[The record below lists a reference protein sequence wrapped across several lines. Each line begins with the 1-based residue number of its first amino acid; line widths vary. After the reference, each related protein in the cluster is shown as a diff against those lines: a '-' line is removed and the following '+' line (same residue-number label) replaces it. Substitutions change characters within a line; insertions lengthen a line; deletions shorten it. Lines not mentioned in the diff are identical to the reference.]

1 MKKKFFLRLRLTGT
15 HGHMLKAKK
24 QIIEDLKLVDVVLE
38 ILDSRIPKSSQ
49 NPDFKNI
56 IKQKKQIVL
65 LNKSDLADNKETEK
79 WKSYFDRNNIPALII
94 DANLGTGVK
103 NIINKIET
111 VLEEDLQKA
120 LNKGIKK
127 KSIRVMIIGIPNVG
141 KSSLINRLTNR
152 KSQQVGNKP
161 GVTKQ
166 KQWVRI
172 SNDIEL
178 LDTPGVLWPKFEDN
192 KTAMHL
198 SYIGA
203 IKDELIPKEDVAYQL
218 LKYLWENYQKNVI
231 ERYNLTNEDISI
243 IMNKSENYEEDKI
256 IALMELIASKRGAII
271 SGGRVDYEKV
281 ANLLLIDF
289 RTAKLGKITLEKV

>member
-1 MKKKFFLRLRLTGT
+1 METDNKLNINWYP
-15 HGHMLKAKK
+15 GHMAKTMR
-24 QIIEDLKLVDVVLE
+24 QIEEDSKLVDVVIE
-38 ILDSRIPKSSQ
+38 ILDARIPISSQ
-49 NPDFKNI
+49 NPEVQKI
-56 IKQKKQIVL
+56 INNKKKIIVL
-65 LNKSDLADNKETEK
+65 NKCDLAEEKENKNWVYYFEK
-79 WKSYFDRNNIPALII
+79 NNIPALLCN
-94 DANLGTGVK
+94 ANSGDG
-103 NIINKIET
+103 INLVIKKINEIM
-111 VLEEDLQKA
+111 EEEKA
-120 LNKGIKK
+120 RLVNKGRKNK
-127 KSIRVMIIGIPNVG
+127 TIRAMVIGIPNVG
-141 KSSLINRLTNR
+141 KSSFINKIANKASL
-152 KSQQVGNKP
+152 KVGNKP

-178 LDTPGVLWPKFEDN
+178 LDTPGVLWLKFEDN

>member
-1 MKKKFFLRLRLTGT
+1 MPIFHGT

>member
-1 MKKKFFLRLRLTGT
+1 MPLYHGT

>member
-1 MKKKFFLRLRLTGT
+1 
-15 HGHMLKAKK
+15 
-24 QIIEDLKLVDVVLE
+24 
-38 ILDSRIPKSSQ
+38 
-49 NPDFKNI
+49 
-56 IKQKKQIVL
+56 
-65 LNKSDLADNKETEK
+65 
-79 WKSYFDRNNIPALII
+79 
-94 DANLGTGVK
+94 
-103 NIINKIET
+103 
-111 VLEEDLQKA
+111 
-120 LNKGIKK
+120 
-127 KSIRVMIIGIPNVG
+127 MIIGIPNVG

-289 RTAKLGKITLEKV
+289 RTAKLGKITLERV

>member
-1 MKKKFFLRLRLTGT
+1 MKKKVFLRLRLTGT
-15 HGHMLKAKK
+15 HVHMLKAKK

>member
-1 MKKKFFLRLRLTGT
+1 MKKKVFLRLRLTGT
-15 HGHMLKAKK
+15 HWHMLKEKK

-103 NIINKIET
+103 NIINKIEA

-243 IMNKSENYEEDKI
+243 IMNKSENYKEDKI

>member
-1 MKKKFFLRLRLTGT
+1 
-15 HGHMLKAKK
+15 MLKAKK

>member
-1 MKKKFFLRLRLTGT
+1 M
-15 HGHMLKAKK
+15 
-24 QIIEDLKLVDVVLE
+24 
-38 ILDSRIPKSSQ
+38 
-49 NPDFKNI
+49 
-56 IKQKKQIVL
+56 
-65 LNKSDLADNKETEK
+65 
-79 WKSYFDRNNIPALII
+79 
-94 DANLGTGVK
+94 
-103 NIINKIET
+103 INKIET

-243 IMNKSENYEEDKI
+243 IMNKSENYKEDKI

>member
-1 MKKKFFLRLRLTGT
+1 MPLYHGT

-198 SYIGA
+198 SSIGA

-243 IMNKSENYEEDKI
+243 IMNKSENYKEDKI

>member
-1 MKKKFFLRLRLTGT
+1 MKKKVFLRLRLIGT

>member
-1 MKKKFFLRLRLTGT
+1 MLYKYIKGVNQLANKKDINENKNETDKVFRKVVLSWYP
-15 HGHMLKAKK
+15 GHMAKTKK
-24 QIIEDLKLVDVVLE
+24 QITEDLKLVDVVLE

-243 IMNKSENYEEDKI
+243 IMNKSENYKEDKI
-256 IALMELIASKRGAII
+256 IALMELIASKRDAII
-271 SGGRVDYEKV
+271 SG
-281 ANLLLIDF
+281 
-289 RTAKLGKITLEKV
+289 

>member
-1 MKKKFFLRLRLTGT
+1 
-15 HGHMLKAKK
+15 MLKAKK

-243 IMNKSENYEEDKI
+243 IMNKSENYKEDKI

>member
-1 MKKKFFLRLRLTGT
+1 MKKKVSHMPLYHGT